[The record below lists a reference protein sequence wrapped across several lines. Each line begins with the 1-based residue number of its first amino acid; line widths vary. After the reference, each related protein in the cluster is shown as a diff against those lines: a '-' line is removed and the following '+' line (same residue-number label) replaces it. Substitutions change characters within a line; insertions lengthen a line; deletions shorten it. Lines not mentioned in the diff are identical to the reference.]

1 MEEDS
6 SHHQASSEESVRP
19 HQRHNND
26 DQDEGHGRPPPPQQ
40 QRNNN
45 EDAQGPQPQPQQR
58 QDHGEARPPPRRND
72 RNEEEIFGKL
82 KFTMPKFQGE
92 EDPDAYLSWVLKVDK
107 IFRIHNFSEAKKV
120 AMASLEFEGYAN
132 VWWEEVNKKREKE
145 DLAPIDTWEEMQEV
159 MHTRFV
165 PTHHKRDLFNKLT
178 QLKQSYK
185 SVEEYYKEMHMTMM
199 SANVDEREEQTMAR
213 FLNGLNI
220 PVKRIVEFL
229 PYKNMVELLHQ
240 ATRAERQV
248 REDLASAK
256 TKTFFAARNAM
267 NASSSIKNTSALASK
282 DPPKQARSAIKTTS
296 FKPEQSTM
304 SSKASTGSSNITC
317 FKCGAQGHKSFECKN
332 TRVMITRDD
341 GDVEYLSEGEYEA
354 LVQAAT
360 THEDDDLEDQ
370 EQVLCVH
377 DASPS
382 LVVTKV
388 LTTHTLP
395 NEDQRCNIF
404 QTRAGI
410 NGKSIKVIIDGG
422 SCHNLASTELCTKL
436 NLPLRKH
443 PHPYH
448 VQWLSDNGNVKI
460 QHTVTISFKIG
471 AYEDT
476 VDCDVVP
483 MTVCHM
489 LLGRPWQYDKKA
501 NHDGYTNAYSFKVN
515 DKTYILRPMTPSQV
529 IADNA
534 KALARAKEATITSE
548 LRGERVIH
556 QKESERQKPYVSEM
570 KSVLLATKSEMREV
584 HHNPSTTLHYVLI
597 CKGPS
602 EETNDLTNIPS
613 SLLSLLKEF
622 QDVFPDE
629 LPHGLPPLR
638 GIEHR
643 IDLIPGAPLPNR
655 AAYRTNPEDTKE
667 IQRQIQDLL
676 TKGYVR
682 ESLSPCA
689 VPVILVP
696 KPDETQR
703 MCMDC
708 RPINA
713 ITVRYRHPIP
723 RLDDMLDELSGATIF
738 SKIDLRSGYHQ
749 IRMAIGDE
757 WKTTFKTK
765 LGLYEWLVM
774 PFGLSNAPSTF
785 MRLMNHILRPLIGKS
800 VVVYFDDILIYS
812 KTLEDHV
819 QHVREVLCI
828 LRHEKLYANLPKCT
842 FAQNKLVF
850 LGFVVSANGIEV
862 DSSKVEAI
870 HNWPTPTNVG
880 QVRSFHGLA
889 GFYRRFVKDFSTIAC
904 PLNELTKK
912 NVPFV
917 WGKAQQKAFDELKKR
932 LTEAPLLV
940 LPDFAKTFEIECDA
954 SGLGIGGVLMQNG
967 KPVAYY
973 NDGGSQKGE
982 QRGATV
988 GPDHRAA
995 RPCALGAPQPLSPP
1009 FLRVLLRPENLSHI
1023 EDLTRGYSRLC
1034 GAENTREKRALRRA
1048 GIRRGNSLPEGEI
1061 DAIAIV
1067 IERDIISIIIII
1079 ISTIYTAITTAAPRI
1094 SMNEVR
1100 KKLFTIS
1107 LSGKA
1112 AHWYKLLKNGDSIDW
1127 EDIVPL
1133 FYSKFYPPSEI
1144 HKDRNR
1150 IYNFW
1155 PHDGESIAQA
1165 WGRLKSL
1172 MLKCP
1177 IHELPGNVIIDNFY
1191 ARLSFQDKTLLDT
1204 SCSGSFTR
1212 KNEEFKRD
1220 LLDRIQENTEGWEN
1234 DKDRESGITYDYK
1247 CIEAFM
1253 DTDKF
1258 RNMSATYGL
1267 DSQVVANL
1275 YKAFASHYE
1284 LPKKNFDKYH
1294 EPYKD
1299 KIDSSVNKCVVVETV
1314 DNVIPEAYIEKTP
1327 FPAKM
1332 KEYSVISSAVNKS
1345 EKKPKEPEE
1354 QIKIEPAVAIVKDLV
1369 TENVE
1374 DGHIIFCEDAS
1385 NIVSHPNKSK
1395 QVSVPMLSVRIGDHC
1410 YYGLCDIGASVSA
1423 IPYELYTE
1431 IMHEIGSCELEDIDV
1446 VIHLANRETISP
1458 IGIVRDVEVLCGK
1471 IKYPADFL
1479 VLGSAASDHCPI
1491 IFGRPFLNTCGAI
1504 IDCKKEKILTRF
1516 AGEPYEF
1523 NFSKFTK
1530 TPYKVDLPSNDFK
1543 MEQCA
1548 SIVLVP
1554 NNPLQQHLENSESE
1568 AFRKE
1573 RDELEEI
1580 FLRQPILKHDLP
1592 VEDLGTTPP
1601 PKEDPVFDLKPLP
1614 DNLKYAHID
1623 DKKIYPVIISSK
1635 LSEIEEE
1642 RLLEILKKHRGAIGY
1657 TLDDLKGISPSI
1669 CQHAINMEDDAKPV
1683 VEHQRRLI
1691 PKMKEVVR
1699 NEVLKLLEA
1708 GIIYPIADSRW
1719 VSPVHCVPKK
1729 GGMTVVPNDNDE
1741 LIPQRIVVGYRMCID
1756 FRKVNKVTKK
1766 DHYPLPFIDQMLE
1779 RLSKNTHFCF
1789 LDGYSG
1795 FSQIAVKAK
1804 DQEKTTFTCPYGT
1817 YAYRRMPFG
1826 LCNAPATFQ
1835 RCMSAIFHGFCESI
1849 VEVFMDDFSVYGN
1862 SFDNCLRNLDKVLQR
1877 CEETNLVLNWEKCHF
1892 MVNEGIVLG
1901 HKISER
1907 GIEVDRAKV
1916 EAIEKMPYP
1925 RDVKGIRSVLG
1936 HAGFYRRFI
1945 KDFSKISK
1953 PLTNLLQKDVP
1964 FVFDDDCKEA
1974 FETLKKALTTA
1985 PVVEPPDWNLPF
1997 EIMCDASDFAVGAV
2011 LGQRVDK
2018 KLNVIHYASKTLD
2031 AAQRNY
2037 ATTEKELLA
2046 VVFACDKFRPYI
2058 VDSKVTIHTDHA
2070 AIRYLMTKKDA
2081 KPRLIRWVLLLQEF
2095 DLHIIDRKGA
2105 DNPVADNL
2113 SRLENIAYDP
2123 VPVNDSFP
2131 NEQLAV
2137 IKGALPPALD
2147 LDSFPCVEEAI
2158 RVADE
2163 FCDQYRALKR
2173 EVEILQ
2179 GGEPATSQNAGIL
2192 LNSQHK
2198 AVTATFG

>member
-1 MEEDS
+1 MSTFRRNFLFSALKPLLRDS
-6 SHHQASSEESVRP
+6 TQCLEVGTSRFRAEAMGNENSAPPAAGAWPDLQHKKRNATAELGRDRPGTETLGPLLKRKIKTAADQAASMLMPPPSSKCLYKHKATHQLGGDLLMNMAETAAPLLKWMQNEANEAAVRTMVPAPSSENLYKHEAMGQLGGDLLMNLDETSVP
-19 HQRHNND
+19 L
-26 DQDEGHGRPPPPQQ
+26 
-40 QRNNN
+40 
-45 EDAQGPQPQPQQR
+45 
-58 QDHGEARPPPRRND
+58 
-72 RNEEEIFGKL
+72 L
-82 KFTMPKFQGE
+82 KWIKN
-92 EDPDAYLSWVLKVDK
+92 DPDEAAVKTMVLPPSSENLLKHK
-107 IFRIHNFSEAKKV
+107 ATGQLGGTLFSKQTETAKP
-120 AMASLEFEGYAN
+120 SL
-132 VWWEEVNKKREKE
+132 
-145 DLAPIDTWEEMQEV
+145 
-159 MHTRFV
+159 
-165 PTHHKRDLFNKLT
+165 
-178 QLKQSYK
+178 
-185 SVEEYYKEMHMTMM
+185 
-199 SANVDEREEQTMAR
+199 
-213 FLNGLNI
+213 
-220 PVKRIVEFL
+220 VKRI
-229 PYKNMVELLHQ
+229 
-240 ATRAERQV
+240 ATAADE
-248 REDLASAK
+248 ASAEAATKLLSAPPSGCLYKLKSKDQPGRNHPRTVPCELRPMINQMCPHEGSFTMHGNGKLMNTYTVYEVYVYK
-256 TKTFFAARNAM
+256 TQAITYLYGHDWRKFAFDYGLKKGDELRIRNSNGQIYLAGFNM
-267 NASSSIKNTSALASK
+267 IKAADPLMEQERMSQRATTPAPAPASHSPASAPVPVPAPFTASTQQSPTSALVPVEAPYTTHAQQAPASALV
-282 DPPKQARSAIKTTS
+282 PLAAPFTAPAQQSPASAPVPLEAPFTAPAQQSPASAPARVPAQAHAPAPARSPRSQLIAV
-296 FKPEQSTM
+296 
-304 SSKASTGSSNITC
+304 A
-317 FKCGAQGHKSFECKN
+317 
-332 TRVMITRDD
+332 TRVVTR
-341 GDVEYLSEGEYEA
+341 
-354 LVQAAT
+354 
-360 THEDDDLEDQ
+360 THL
-370 EQVLCVH
+370 
-377 DASPS
+377 
-382 LVVTKV
+382 
-388 LTTHTLP
+388 
-395 NEDQRCNIF
+395 
-404 QTRAGI
+404 
-410 NGKSIKVIIDGG
+410 
-422 SCHNLASTELCTKL
+422 
-436 NLPLRKH
+436 
-443 PHPYH
+443 
-448 VQWLSDNGNVKI
+448 
-460 QHTVTISFKIG
+460 
-471 AYEDT
+471 
-476 VDCDVVP
+476 
-483 MTVCHM
+483 
-489 LLGRPWQYDKKA
+489 KA
-501 NHDGYTNAYSFKVN
+501 
-515 DKTYILRPMTPSQV
+515 M
-529 IADNA
+529 
-534 KALARAKEATITSE
+534 
-548 LRGERVIH
+548 
-556 QKESERQKPYVSEM
+556 
-570 KSVLLATKSEMREV
+570 
-584 HHNPSTTLHYVLI
+584 
-597 CKGPS
+597 
-602 EETNDLTNIPS
+602 
-613 SLLSLLKEF
+613 
-622 QDVFPDE
+622 
-629 LPHGLPPLR
+629 
-638 GIEHR
+638 
-643 IDLIPGAPLPNR
+643 
-655 AAYRTNPEDTKE
+655 
-667 IQRQIQDLL
+667 
-676 TKGYVR
+676 
-682 ESLSPCA
+682 
-689 VPVILVP
+689 
-696 KPDETQR
+696 
-703 MCMDC
+703 
-708 RPINA
+708 
-713 ITVRYRHPIP
+713 
-723 RLDDMLDELSGATIF
+723 
-738 SKIDLRSGYHQ
+738 
-749 IRMAIGDE
+749 
-757 WKTTFKTK
+757 
-765 LGLYEWLVM
+765 
-774 PFGLSNAPSTF
+774 
-785 MRLMNHILRPLIGKS
+785 
-800 VVVYFDDILIYS
+800 
-812 KTLEDHV
+812 
-819 QHVREVLCI
+819 
-828 LRHEKLYANLPKCT
+828 
-842 FAQNKLVF
+842 
-850 LGFVVSANGIEV
+850 FV
-862 DSSKVEAI
+862 
-870 HNWPTPTNVG
+870 
-880 QVRSFHGLA
+880 
-889 GFYRRFVKDFSTIAC
+889 
-904 PLNELTKK
+904 
-912 NVPFV
+912 
-917 WGKAQQKAFDELKKR
+917 
-932 LTEAPLLV
+932 
-940 LPDFAKTFEIECDA
+940 
-954 SGLGIGGVLMQNG
+954 
-967 KPVAYY
+967 
-973 NDGGSQKGE
+973 NDGGSQKGKK
-982 QRGATV
+982 RGATV

-995 RPCALGAPQPLSPP
+995 RPRPGAPLLWGPDPLFASFSSRTPSSRKP
-1009 FLRVLLRPENLSHI
+1009 KPQR
-1023 EDLTRGYSRLC
+1023 DLTKGYSRLC

-1234 DKDRESGITYDYK
+1234 DKDRESGIIYDYK

-1299 KIDSSVNKCVVVETV
+1299 KIDSSVNKCVVIETV

-1530 TPYKVDLPSNDFK
+1530 TPYKADLPSNDFK

-2137 IKGALPPALD
+2137 IKV
-2147 LDSFPCVEEAI
+2147 SSRESPCTMVSNNKDKEPLKENIQDPELKKEDAREDEEEVEEAPQERQQATVASIGVISSPSNIKRSARIATGGAVPRHYLAPRTSSPSNYNPYRNLIYDRQTERTPKVVLPSNWDIDRSDIAGEMKSEAEGWGNNSKSWNSPPDMIMSRVEHNSEMI
-2158 RVADE
+2158 RNLTYEIED
-2163 FCDQYRALKR
+2163 LK
-2173 EVEILQ
+2173 ELVKKLVEKNPSPSSPK
-2179 GGEPATSQNAGIL
+2179 E
-2192 LNSQHK
+2192 
-2198 AVTATFG
+2198 

>member
-1 MEEDS
+1 MPRWFIPAYFKKT
-6 SHHQASSEESVRP
+6 QASKI
-19 HQRHNND
+19 
-26 DQDEGHGRPPPPQQ
+26 G
-40 QRNNN
+40 
-45 EDAQGPQPQPQQR
+45 DAQGIPFFIDNIIRFHVGAGFTGVAP
-58 QDHGEARPPPRRND
+58 HYIPPPTT
-72 RNEEEIFGKL
+72 
-82 KFTMPKFQGE
+82 FTCF
-92 EDPDAYLSWVLKVDK
+92 
-107 IFRIHNFSEAKKV
+107 
-120 AMASLEFEGYAN
+120 
-132 VWWEEVNKKREKE
+132 
-145 DLAPIDTWEEMQEV
+145 LAPTD
-159 MHTRFV
+159 
-165 PTHHKRDLFNKLT
+165 
-178 QLKQSYK
+178 
-185 SVEEYYKEMHMTMM
+185 
-199 SANVDEREEQTMAR
+199 
-213 FLNGLNI
+213 
-220 PVKRIVEFL
+220 
-229 PYKNMVELLHQ
+229 
-240 ATRAERQV
+240 
-248 REDLASAK
+248 
-256 TKTFFAARNAM
+256 
-267 NASSSIKNTSALASK
+267 
-282 DPPKQARSAIKTTS
+282 
-296 FKPEQSTM
+296 
-304 SSKASTGSSNITC
+304 
-317 FKCGAQGHKSFECKN
+317 
-332 TRVMITRDD
+332 
-341 GDVEYLSEGEYEA
+341 
-354 LVQAAT
+354 
-360 THEDDDLEDQ
+360 
-370 EQVLCVH
+370 
-377 DASPS
+377 
-382 LVVTKV
+382 
-388 LTTHTLP
+388 
-395 NEDQRCNIF
+395 
-404 QTRAGI
+404 
-410 NGKSIKVIIDGG
+410 
-422 SCHNLASTELCTKL
+422 
-436 NLPLRKH
+436 
-443 PHPYH
+443 
-448 VQWLSDNGNVKI
+448 
-460 QHTVTISFKIG
+460 
-471 AYEDT
+471 
-476 VDCDVVP
+476 
-483 MTVCHM
+483 
-489 LLGRPWQYDKKA
+489 
-501 NHDGYTNAYSFKVN
+501 
-515 DKTYILRPMTPSQV
+515 
-529 IADNA
+529 
-534 KALARAKEATITSE
+534 
-548 LRGERVIH
+548 
-556 QKESERQKPYVSEM
+556 
-570 KSVLLATKSEMREV
+570 
-584 HHNPSTTLHYVLI
+584 
-597 CKGPS
+597 
-602 EETNDLTNIPS
+602 
-613 SLLSLLKEF
+613 
-622 QDVFPDE
+622 
-629 LPHGLPPLR
+629 
-638 GIEHR
+638 
-643 IDLIPGAPLPNR
+643 
-655 AAYRTNPEDTKE
+655 
-667 IQRQIQDLL
+667 
-676 TKGYVR
+676 
-682 ESLSPCA
+682 
-689 VPVILVP
+689 
-696 KPDETQR
+696 
-703 MCMDC
+703 
-708 RPINA
+708 
-713 ITVRYRHPIP
+713 
-723 RLDDMLDELSGATIF
+723 
-738 SKIDLRSGYHQ
+738 
-749 IRMAIGDE
+749 
-757 WKTTFKTK
+757 
-765 LGLYEWLVM
+765 
-774 PFGLSNAPSTF
+774 
-785 MRLMNHILRPLIGKS
+785 
-800 VVVYFDDILIYS
+800 
-812 KTLEDHV
+812 
-819 QHVREVLCI
+819 
-828 LRHEKLYANLPKCT
+828 
-842 FAQNKLVF
+842 
-850 LGFVVSANGIEV
+850 
-862 DSSKVEAI
+862 
-870 HNWPTPTNVG
+870 
-880 QVRSFHGLA
+880 
-889 GFYRRFVKDFSTIAC
+889 
-904 PLNELTKK
+904 
-912 NVPFV
+912 
-917 WGKAQQKAFDELKKR
+917 
-932 LTEAPLLV
+932 
-940 LPDFAKTFEIECDA
+940 
-954 SGLGIGGVLMQNG
+954 
-967 KPVAYY
+967 
-973 NDGGSQKGE
+973 DGGSQKGE

-988 GPDHRAA
+988 GPDPRAA
-995 RPCALGAPQPLSPP
+995 RPRPGRATLWSGGPTAPFASFSSRTPSSRKPKPQ
-1009 FLRVLLRPENLSHI
+1009 R
-1023 EDLTRGYSRLC
+1023 DLTKGYSRLC

-1048 GIRRGNSLPEGEI
+1048 GIRRGNSLSEGEI

-1079 ISTIYTAITTAAPRI
+1079 ISTIYTAITTAAPRHRCSNSVADACKGYNHNESFIETACQHLLLLVGFDTLIYRKYYDTPPILVGHQDYFLAPLPGSEALLRSSLQFLFGKSTTTATVVDEAPGEEVVPYKIPMKIIERVMDNRYEGDGTVHPGDHLLFLHELCGLFKCAGI

-1133 FYSKFYPPSEI
+1133 FYSKFYPP
-1144 HKDRNR
+1144 N
-1150 IYNFW
+1150 
-1155 PHDGESIAQA
+1155 
-1165 WGRLKSL
+1165 
-1172 MLKCP
+1172 
-1177 IHELPGNVIIDNFY
+1177 
-1191 ARLSFQDKTLLDT
+1191 KTLLDT

-1234 DKDRESGITYDYK
+1234 DKDRESGIIYDYK

-1299 KIDSSVNKCVVVETV
+1299 KVDSSVNKCVVIETV

-1385 NIVSHPNKSK
+1385 NIVSHPNKPK

-1530 TPYKVDLPSNDFK
+1530 TPYKADLPSNDFK

-1669 CQHAINMEDDAKPV
+1669 CQHAINMEEDAKPV

-1779 RLSKNTHFCF
+1779 
-1789 LDGYSG
+1789 
-1795 FSQIAVKAK
+1795 
-1804 DQEKTTFTCPYGT
+1804 
-1817 YAYRRMPFG
+1817 
-1826 LCNAPATFQ
+1826 

-1964 FVFDDDCKEA
+1964 FVFYDDCKEA

-2095 DLHIIDRKGA
+2095 DLHIIDRKGV

-2137 IKGALPPALD
+2137 IKVSSRESPWICFGSRSIMSSSGTQK
-2147 LDSFPCVEEAI
+2147 DSFFEDVVNPYMNE
-2158 RVADE
+2158 
-2163 FCDQYRALKR
+2163 LKMHPKELRLVDGELQIKDVQGPKGEGSLEDRMEKLEQEVFNYKKMAER
-2173 EVEILQ
+2173 EVDIFHKIVSELIDGHKKETAKLWDDIFSLHDTTNKLQ
-2179 GGEPATSQNAGIL
+2179 AQLYDVHNQNCEYENRFKRISHAASFRFPETKMSFVDGGPLPWKSDDDKDSPSSPKE
-2192 LNSQHK
+2192 
-2198 AVTATFG
+2198 

>member
-1 MEEDS
+1 MWQATWRAPWEMVPLRRLPSDRLLAAVAVRIAVDDA
-6 SHHQASSEESVRP
+6 QASVVCVSESKLQSVTQFDIAKSFGVRFDGFAYVPAVGSAGGVLVAWRSEDVRVLASGVDRFSVSIHLVKGDGAAWWLTAVYGPTCDGLKSEFLNELRMLRAAIVGPWAVTGDFNLIVRASDKSTPHVNRRTMGMFRRCLNELELKESTLL
-19 HQRHNND
+19 
-26 DQDEGHGRPPPPQQ
+26 GRRFTWSNGRAEPTLVKL
-40 QRNNN
+40 
-45 EDAQGPQPQPQQR
+45 DWWFASV
-58 QDHGEARPPPRRND
+58 DW
-72 RNEEEIFGKL
+72 EEL
-82 KFTMPKFQGE
+82 H
-92 EDPDAYLSWVLKVDK
+92 PDA
-107 IFRIHNFSEAKKV
+107 
-120 AMASLEFEGYAN
+120 SLTA
-132 VWWEEVNKKREKE
+132 
-145 DLAPIDTWEEMQEV
+145 L
-159 MHTRFV
+159 
-165 PTHHKRDLFNKLT
+165 
-178 QLKQSYK
+178 
-185 SVEEYYKEMHMTMM
+185 
-199 SANVDEREEQTMAR
+199 
-213 FLNGLNI
+213 
-220 PVKRIVEFL
+220 
-229 PYKNMVELLHQ
+229 
-240 ATRAERQV
+240 
-248 REDLASAK
+248 
-256 TKTFFAARNAM
+256 
-267 NASSSIKNTSALASK
+267 SSSISDHCPILMSTAVASHFGK
-282 DPPKQARSAIKTTS
+282 R
-296 FKPEQSTM
+296 FR
-304 SSKASTGSSNITC
+304 
-317 FKCGAQGHKSFECKN
+317 FERFWLK
-332 TRVMITRDD
+332 
-341 GDVEYLSEGEYEA
+341 LEG
-354 LVQAAT
+354 
-360 THEDDDLEDQ
+360 
-370 EQVLCVH
+370 
-377 DASPS
+377 
-382 LVVTKV
+382 
-388 LTTHTLP
+388 
-395 NEDQRCNIF
+395 F
-404 QTRAGI
+404 M
-410 NGKSIKVIIDGG
+410 
-422 SCHNLASTELCTKL
+422 
-436 NLPLRKH
+436 
-443 PHPYH
+443 
-448 VQWLSDNGNVKI
+448 
-460 QHTVTISFKIG
+460 
-471 AYEDT
+471 DT
-476 VDCDVVP
+476 VKALWEGADLGEVVP
-483 MTVCHM
+483 LNPIARVG
-489 LLGRPWQYDKKA
+489 LK
-501 NHDGYTNAYSFKVN
+501 
-515 DKTYILRPMTPSQV
+515 LR
-529 IADNA
+529 
-534 KALARAKEATITSE
+534 
-548 LRGERVIH
+548 RV
-556 QKESERQKPYVSEM
+556 
-570 KSVLLATKSEMREV
+570 A
-584 HHNPSTTLHYVLI
+584 
-597 CKGPS
+597 
-602 EETNDLTNIPS
+602 
-613 SLLSLLKEF
+613 
-622 QDVFPDE
+622 
-629 LPHGLPPLR
+629 R
-638 GIEHR
+638 GI
-643 IDLIPGAPLPNR
+643 
-655 AAYRTNPEDTKE
+655 
-667 IQRQIQDLL
+667 L
-676 TKGYVR
+676 TK
-682 ESLSPCA
+682 
-689 VPVILVP
+689 
-696 KPDETQR
+696 
-703 MCMDC
+703 
-708 RPINA
+708 
-713 ITVRYRHPIP
+713 
-723 RLDDMLDELSGATIF
+723 
-738 SKIDLRSGYHQ
+738 
-749 IRMAIGDE
+749 
-757 WKTTFKTK
+757 
-765 LGLYEWLVM
+765 
-774 PFGLSNAPSTF
+774 
-785 MRLMNHILRPLIGKS
+785 
-800 VVVYFDDILIYS
+800 
-812 KTLEDHV
+812 
-819 QHVREVLCI
+819 
-828 LRHEKLYANLPKCT
+828 
-842 FAQNKLVF
+842 
-850 LGFVVSANGIEV
+850 
-862 DSSKVEAI
+862 
-870 HNWPTPTNVG
+870 
-880 QVRSFHGLA
+880 
-889 GFYRRFVKDFSTIAC
+889 
-904 PLNELTKK
+904 
-912 NVPFV
+912 
-917 WGKAQQKAFDELKKR
+917 
-932 LTEAPLLV
+932 
-940 LPDFAKTFEIECDA
+940 
-954 SGLGIGGVLMQNG
+954 
-967 KPVAYY
+967 
-973 NDGGSQKGE
+973 
-982 QRGATV
+982 
-988 GPDHRAA
+988 
-995 RPCALGAPQPLSPP
+995 
-1009 FLRVLLRPENLSHI
+1009 
-1023 EDLTRGYSRLC
+1023 GYSRLC

-1067 IERDIISIIIII
+1067 IERDIISIIIIII

-1234 DKDRESGITYDYK
+1234 DRDRESGIIYDYK

-1299 KIDSSVNKCVVVETV
+1299 KIDSSVNKCVVIETV

-1385 NIVSHPNKSK
+1385 NIVSHPNKPK

-1479 VLGSAASDHCPI
+1479 VLGSAASDYCPI

-1580 FLRQPILKHDLP
+1580 FRRQPILKHDLP

-1901 HKISER
+1901 HKISEK

-2163 FCDQYRALKR
+2163 FCDQYRALRR

-2179 GGEPATSQNAGIL
+2179 EENQRLRRMLEYYSNPSTRPSPPHSGNNESFQVLVQNCKIEKLKLKEIL
-2192 LNSQHK
+2192 MKRERNPSPSSPK
-2198 AVTATFG
+2198 E

>member
-1 MEEDS
+1 MQYFGRS
-6 SHHQASSEESVRP
+6 TV
-19 HQRHNND
+19 
-26 DQDEGHGRPPPPQQ
+26 EG
-40 QRNNN
+40 N
-45 EDAQGPQPQPQQR
+45 
-58 QDHGEARPPPRRND
+58 
-72 RNEEEIFGKL
+72 
-82 KFTMPKFQGE
+82 FT
-92 EDPDAYLSWVLKVDK
+92 K
-107 IFRIHNFSEAKKV
+107 I
-120 AMASLEFEGYAN
+120 
-132 VWWEEVNKKREKE
+132 
-145 DLAPIDTWEEMQEV
+145 PI
-159 MHTRFV
+159 
-165 PTHHKRDLFNKLT
+165 
-178 QLKQSYK
+178 
-185 SVEEYYKEMHMTMM
+185 
-199 SANVDEREEQTMAR
+199 
-213 FLNGLNI
+213 
-220 PVKRIVEFL
+220 
-229 PYKNMVELLHQ
+229 
-240 ATRAERQV
+240 
-248 REDLASAK
+248 
-256 TKTFFAARNAM
+256 
-267 NASSSIKNTSALASK
+267 
-282 DPPKQARSAIKTTS
+282 
-296 FKPEQSTM
+296 
-304 SSKASTGSSNITC
+304 
-317 FKCGAQGHKSFECKN
+317 
-332 TRVMITRDD
+332 
-341 GDVEYLSEGEYEA
+341 
-354 LVQAAT
+354 
-360 THEDDDLEDQ
+360 
-370 EQVLCVH
+370 
-377 DASPS
+377 
-382 LVVTKV
+382 
-388 LTTHTLP
+388 
-395 NEDQRCNIF
+395 
-404 QTRAGI
+404 
-410 NGKSIKVIIDGG
+410 
-422 SCHNLASTELCTKL
+422 
-436 NLPLRKH
+436 
-443 PHPYH
+443 
-448 VQWLSDNGNVKI
+448 
-460 QHTVTISFKIG
+460 
-471 AYEDT
+471 
-476 VDCDVVP
+476 
-483 MTVCHM
+483 
-489 LLGRPWQYDKKA
+489 
-501 NHDGYTNAYSFKVN
+501 
-515 DKTYILRPMTPSQV
+515 
-529 IADNA
+529 
-534 KALARAKEATITSE
+534 
-548 LRGERVIH
+548 
-556 QKESERQKPYVSEM
+556 
-570 KSVLLATKSEMREV
+570 
-584 HHNPSTTLHYVLI
+584 
-597 CKGPS
+597 
-602 EETNDLTNIPS
+602 
-613 SLLSLLKEF
+613 
-622 QDVFPDE
+622 FPD
-629 LPHGLPPLR
+629 
-638 GIEHR
+638 
-643 IDLIPGAPLPNR
+643 
-655 AAYRTNPEDTKE
+655 
-667 IQRQIQDLL
+667 
-676 TKGYVR
+676 
-682 ESLSPCA
+682 
-689 VPVILVP
+689 
-696 KPDETQR
+696 
-703 MCMDC
+703 
-708 RPINA
+708 
-713 ITVRYRHPIP
+713 
-723 RLDDMLDELSGATIF
+723 
-738 SKIDLRSGYHQ
+738 
-749 IRMAIGDE
+749 
-757 WKTTFKTK
+757 
-765 LGLYEWLVM
+765 
-774 PFGLSNAPSTF
+774 
-785 MRLMNHILRPLIGKS
+785 
-800 VVVYFDDILIYS
+800 
-812 KTLEDHV
+812 
-819 QHVREVLCI
+819 
-828 LRHEKLYANLPKCT
+828 
-842 FAQNKLVF
+842 
-850 LGFVVSANGIEV
+850 
-862 DSSKVEAI
+862 
-870 HNWPTPTNVG
+870 
-880 QVRSFHGLA
+880 
-889 GFYRRFVKDFSTIAC
+889 
-904 PLNELTKK
+904 
-912 NVPFV
+912 
-917 WGKAQQKAFDELKKR
+917 
-932 LTEAPLLV
+932 
-940 LPDFAKTFEIECDA
+940 
-954 SGLGIGGVLMQNG
+954 
-967 KPVAYY
+967 
-973 NDGGSQKGE
+973 DGGSQKGSRE
-982 QRGATV
+982 EPLWAQTLGGAAH
-988 GPDHRAA
+988 GLAA
-995 RPCALGAPQPLSPP
+995 PPCGLGAPQPLSPP
-1009 FLRVLLRPENLSHI
+1009 FLRVLLRPENLSHR
-1023 EDLTRGYSRLC
+1023 EDLTKGYSRLC

-1079 ISTIYTAITTAAPRI
+1079 ISIIYTAITTAAPRHRCNNSGI

-1234 DKDRESGITYDYK
+1234 DKDRESGIIYDYK

-1299 KIDSSVNKCVVVETV
+1299 KVDSSVNKCVVIETV

-1530 TPYKVDLPSNDFK
+1530 TPYKADLPSNDFK

-1669 CQHAINMEDDAKPV
+1669 CQHAINMEEDAKPV

-1691 PKMKEVVR
+1691 PKMKEV
-1699 NEVLKLLEA
+1699 
-1708 GIIYPIADSRW
+1708 
-1719 VSPVHCVPKK
+1719 
-1729 GGMTVVPNDNDE
+1729 
-1741 LIPQRIVVGYRMCID
+1741 
-1756 FRKVNKVTKK
+1756 K

-2018 KLNVIHYASKTLD
+2018 KLN
-2031 AAQRNY
+2031 
-2037 ATTEKELLA
+2037 
-2046 VVFACDKFRPYI
+2046 FRPYI

-2137 IKGALPPALD
+2137 IKYLPPTFSAQQRRKFFYDLRHYFWDDPHLYKEGVDDENTEGWENDKDRESGIIYDYKCIEAFMDTDKFRNMSATYGLDSQVATNLYKAFASHYELPKKNFDKYHEPYKDKIDSSINKCVVVETVDHVIPEAYIEKTPFPAKMKEYSVISSAVNKSEKKPIEPEEQIKVEPAVAIVKDLVTENVEDGHIIFCEDASNIVSHPNKPKQVSVPMLSVRIGDHCYYGLCDIGASISAIPYELYTEIMHEIGSCELEDIDVVIQLANRETISPIGIVRDVEVLCGKIKYPADFLVLGSAASDYCPIIFGRPFLNTCGAIIDCKKEKILTKFAGESYEFNFSKFTKTPYKADLPSDDFKMEQCASIVLVPNNPLQQHLENSESEVFRKERDELEEIFLRQPILKHDLPVEDLGTTPPPKEDPVFDLKPLPDNLKYAHIDDKKIYPVIISSKLSEIEEERLLEILKKHRGAIGYTLDDLKGISPSICQHAINMEDDAKPVVEHQRRLIPKMKEVVRNEVLKLLEAGIIYPIADSRWVSPVHCVPKKGGMTVVPNDNDELIPQRVVVGYRMCIDFRKVNKVTKKDHYPLPFIDQMLERLSKNTHFCFLDGYSGFSQIAVKTKDQEKTTFTCPYGTYAYRRMPFGLCNAPATFQRCMSAIFHGFCESIVEVFMDDFSVYGNSFDNCLRNLDKVLQRCEETNLVLNWEKCHFMVNEGIVLGHKISERGIEVDRAKVEAIEKMPYPRDVKDFSKISKPLTNLLQKDVPFVFDDDCKEAFETLKKALTTAPVVEPPDWNLPFEIMCDASDFVVGAVLGQRVDKKLNVIHYASKTLDAAQRNYATTEKELLAVVFACDKFRSYIVDSKVTIHTDHAAIRYLMTKKYAKPRLIRWVLLLQEFDLHIIDRKGADNPVADNLSRLENIAYDPVPVNDSFPNEQLAVIKGLLPPALD

-2163 FCDQYRALKR
+2163 FCDQYRALRR

-2179 GGEPATSQNAGIL
+2179 EENQRLRRMLEYYSIPSTRPPPPHSDNNEFLQVLVQNCKTEKLKLKEIL
-2192 LNSQHK
+2192 KKREKNLSPSSPK
-2198 AVTATFG
+2198 E

>member
-1 MEEDS
+1 MGKPRDTKIAILPSTTRKGTTLSTSAALDS
-6 SHHQASSEESVRP
+6 PSVISKLVSPPQASNAGTSAESENSSYNCDDASDVLDNDGSLGSFLDATIARSRQIENTETPNENAATPVNSPESFEYSSDDLDEDYVELDDDFIEKCNATTDARKIKKLLAEHAVRYKLSPDPKFATSPINIKDKDYDFSLDLSHIAIVEKTPFCGTEKESVVEHMIELSTLSSVFSDDVKMRTYFVAKFFP
-19 HQRHNND
+19 FSLKDDAKTWKRTPDDAEELLAKIGRNHDDWSTPEPTPTPILKKRGMIKLND
-26 DQDEGHGRPPPPQQ
+26 
-40 QRNNN
+40 
-45 EDAQGPQPQPQQR
+45 EDMR
-58 QDHGEARPPPRRND
+58 
-72 RNEEEIFGKL
+72 
-82 KFTMPKFQGE
+82 
-92 EDPDAYLSWVLKVDK
+92 
-107 IFRIHNFSEAKKV
+107 EAKK
-120 AMASLEFEGYAN
+120 SLKEKGIKPEDVKNLPPIEDLCEITPPSSMIEDPLYPEGHPKRVEQDSQLTKTSAPSKKKKKKHKN
-132 VWWEEVNKKREKE
+132 VVESSEPVNDPNSISISDAETESGNEHDKDNDKDDTPDKEEVEEEPKKHAKNKKYTKE
-145 DLAPIDTWEEMQEV
+145 DFIAEKHGAVIDCNKGKVTFNVDDKEHTVYFPKRIDKKRKMKKFKFGELFKKGTTSTGRPSRASTQIRRSYNEDIIAPSFAPEEDNGAPNASSFPCYDFLTNAGILDDFFTLVNRAGLATYV
-159 MHTRFV
+159 G
-165 PTHHKRDLFNKLT
+165 
-178 QLKQSYK
+178 
-185 SVEEYYKEMHMTMM
+185 
-199 SANVDEREEQTMAR
+199 DEREQYYMLTKIFVESFKFHNTQYEPTVAFKIYGNPVTMELEEFCRALDIAPVGTAR
-213 FLNGLNI
+213 RIDDNPRDLLELYRGITEDDCRTIQRGKIRNIQLPAIKYFAYYIATSILGRENTSNISSYHLAFLNAALTGQTLYHLGSLI
-220 PVKRIVEFL
+220 ARRLSSRGPIFGGTIALRILTHLRL
-229 PYKNMVELLHQ
+229 PLDSNDVPLTPRRLDIAAMKSHHFVTTDSTIDNMVYRML
-240 ATRAERQV
+240 
-248 REDLASAK
+248 
-256 TKTFFAARNAM
+256 FA
-267 NASSSIKNTSALASK
+267 
-282 DPPKQARSAIKTTS
+282 
-296 FKPEQSTM
+296 
-304 SSKASTGSSNITC
+304 
-317 FKCGAQGHKSFECKN
+317 
-332 TRVMITRDD
+332 D
-341 GDVEYLSEGEYEA
+341 GDE
-354 LVQAAT
+354 
-360 THEDDDLEDQ
+360 
-370 EQVLCVH
+370 
-377 DASPS
+377 
-382 LVVTKV
+382 
-388 LTTHTLP
+388 
-395 NEDQRCNIF
+395 
-404 QTRAGI
+404 
-410 NGKSIKVIIDGG
+410 
-422 SCHNLASTELCTKL
+422 
-436 NLPLRKH
+436 
-443 PHPYH
+443 
-448 VQWLSDNGNVKI
+448 
-460 QHTVTISFKIG
+460 
-471 AYEDT
+471 
-476 VDCDVVP
+476 
-483 MTVCHM
+483 
-489 LLGRPWQYDKKA
+489 
-501 NHDGYTNAYSFKVN
+501 
-515 DKTYILRPMTPSQV
+515 
-529 IADNA
+529 
-534 KALARAKEATITSE
+534 KEI
-548 LRGERVIH
+548 
-556 QKESERQKPYVSEM
+556 
-570 KSVLLATKSEMREV
+570 
-584 HHNPSTTLHYVLI
+584 
-597 CKGPS
+597 
-602 EETNDLTNIPS
+602 
-613 SLLSLLKEF
+613 
-622 QDVFPDE
+622 
-629 LPHGLPPLR
+629 
-638 GIEHR
+638 
-643 IDLIPGAPLPNR
+643 PLP
-655 AAYRTNPEDTKE
+655 
-667 IQRQIQDLL
+667 Q
-676 TKGYVR
+676 
-682 ESLSPCA
+682 
-689 VPVILVP
+689 
-696 KPDETQR
+696 PD
-703 MCMDC
+703 
-708 RPINA
+708 
-713 ITVRYRHPIP
+713 
-723 RLDDMLDELSGATIF
+723 DE
-738 SKIDLRSGYHQ
+738 
-749 IRMAIGDE
+749 
-757 WKTTFKTK
+757 
-765 LGLYEWLVM
+765 
-774 PFGLSNAPSTF
+774 
-785 MRLMNHILRPLIGKS
+785 
-800 VVVYFDDILIYS
+800 
-812 KTLEDHV
+812 
-819 QHVREVLCI
+819 
-828 LRHEKLYANLPKCT
+828 
-842 FAQNKLVF
+842 
-850 LGFVVSANGIEV
+850 
-862 DSSKVEAI
+862 
-870 HNWPTPTNVG
+870 
-880 QVRSFHGLA
+880 
-889 GFYRRFVKDFSTIAC
+889 
-904 PLNELTKK
+904 
-912 NVPFV
+912 
-917 WGKAQQKAFDELKKR
+917 
-932 LTEAPLLV
+932 
-940 LPDFAKTFEIECDA
+940 
-954 SGLGIGGVLMQNG
+954 
-967 KPVAYY
+967 
-973 NDGGSQKGE
+973 GSQKGE
-982 QRGATV
+982 PAGPKV
-988 GPDHRAA
+988 GPDNMAA
-995 RPCALGAPQPLSPP
+995 RPWPGRATMFTAASRGGEHQREELSGGQEGKFPP
-1009 FLRVLLRPENLSHI
+1009 
-1023 EDLTRGYSRLC
+1023 G
-1034 GAENTREKRALRRA
+1034 
-1048 GIRRGNSLPEGEI
+1048 GEI

-1067 IERDIISIIIII
+1067 IELDIISIIIII
-1079 ISTIYTAITTAAPRI
+1079 ISTIYTAITTAAPRHRCI
-1094 SMNEVR
+1094 AMNEVR

-1112 AHWYKLLKNGDSIDW
+1112 AHWYKLLKNGDSLDW

-1204 SCSGSFTR
+1204 SCSGSFTCN
-1212 KNEEFKRD
+1212 KEEFKRD

-1234 DKDRESGITYDYK
+1234 DKDRESGIIYDYK

-1267 DSQVVANL
+1267 DSQVAANL

-1299 KIDSSVNKCVVVETV
+1299 KVDSSVNKCVVIEIV
-1314 DNVIPEAYIEKTP
+1314 DHVIPEAYIEKTP

-1332 KEYSVISSAVNKS
+1332 KEYSVINSAVHKS

-1354 QIKIEPAVAIVKDLV
+1354 QIKVEPAVAIVKDLV

-1374 DGHIIFCEDAS
+1374 DGQIIFCEDAS
-1385 NIVSHPNKSK
+1385 NIVSHPNKPK

-1431 IMHEIGSCELEDIDV
+1431 IMHEIDSCELEDIDV
-1446 VIHLANRETISP
+1446 VIQLANRETISP

-1504 IDCKKEKILTRF
+1504 IDCKKEKILTKF
-1516 AGEPYEF
+1516 AGESYEF

-1530 TPYKVDLPSNDFK
+1530 TPYKADLPSDDFK

-1741 LIPQRIVVGYRMCID
+1741 LIPQRVVVGYRMCID
-1756 FRKVNKVTKK
+1756 FRKVNK
-1766 DHYPLPFIDQMLE
+1766 
-1779 RLSKNTHFCF
+1779 
-1789 LDGYSG
+1789 
-1795 FSQIAVKAK
+1795 
-1804 DQEKTTFTCPYGT
+1804 
-1817 YAYRRMPFG
+1817 
-1826 LCNAPATFQ
+1826 
-1835 RCMSAIFHGFCESI
+1835 
-1849 VEVFMDDFSVYGN
+1849 VFMDDFSVYGN

-2046 VVFACDKFRPYI
+2046 VVFACDKFRSYI

-2179 GGEPATSQNAGIL
+2179 EENQRLRRMLEYYSIPSTRPSPPYSDNNESLQVLVQNCKIEKLKLKEIL
-2192 LNSQHK
+2192 MKREKKPSPSPPK
-2198 AVTATFG
+2198 E